1 VEVSPA
7 TRLPGEEESELL
19 TKVIGDE
26 RERTLPSIPTNE
38 FEIVK
43 DEIVMLLILVTFVV
57 KTTTSP
63 FPTISSL
70 SVTIS
75 ELVITFIIEL
85 CAEDICALKKM
96 YESKMNLTKN
106 FNFFFVYYMSKY
118 AKLIL

>member
-1 VEVSPA
+1 MEVSPA

-43 DEIVMLLILVTFVV
+43 DEIAMLLILVTFVV

-85 CAEDICALKKM
+85 CAEDIFALKKM

-106 FNFFFVYYMSKY
+106 FNFFFMF
-118 AKLIL
+118 II